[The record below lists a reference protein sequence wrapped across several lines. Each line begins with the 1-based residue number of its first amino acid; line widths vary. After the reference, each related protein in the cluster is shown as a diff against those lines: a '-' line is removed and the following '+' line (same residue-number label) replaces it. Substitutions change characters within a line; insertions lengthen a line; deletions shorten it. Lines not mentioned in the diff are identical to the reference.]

1 MRSQSAGPQNKTVG
15 IIGAGRIGTA
25 YARMMAEGHKCNI
38 VYFDPYPNKF
48 LEQYISDY
56 GDLLESKGEP
66 RITCRKIETVE
77 ELLQTADVRF
87 PPHCQPS
94 STGWKNLCFYWSR
107 GSILEFMGLR
117 LA

>member
-87 PPHCQPS
+87 PPRRQPS
-94 STGWKNLCFYWSR
+94 STVWKKLCP
-107 GSILEFMGLR
+107 G
-117 LA
+117 